1 MFIYFFLLRIV
12 SLFNPKAR
20 KLVKGQ
26 ARTIEQLS
34 QLRRPG
40 ERWVWFHA
48 ASVGE
53 FEQGRMLIER
63 LRQQQPEV
71 KILLTFFSPS
81 GYELRKDY
89 PLVDMVAYLPFA
101 TPLRAKRFLN
111 ILQPEKAIFIKYEY
125 WPAYLRALKKRDI
138 PTYIVCAIFRP
149 TQSFFRWW
157 GMPYRSLLG
166 KFTRLFVQD
175 DSSRE
180 LLAKYGIDNV
190 SVAGDTRFDR
200 VHQVYLKTEPH
211 PLVEYFAQQSKKVV
225 VAGSTWPRDEALL
238 IRYLRENPEVRLV
251 LVPHELTEQHLS
263 ELFQRLS
270 GRYVL
275 LSEASK
281 NNLTDTQ
288 CLVVDRVGLLSSLY
302 HYATVSYVGGGFGV
316 GIHNTLEAAVYYS
329 PVVFGPNCR
338 KFREAERLQQ
348 TGGGFVIHNYAELAA
363 CLDRLLDNPAE
374 AGKAAGDY
382 VESEL
387 GATDKIFGQ
396 IFQ

>member
-111 ILQPEKAIFIKYEY
+111 ILQPEKAIFIK
-125 WPAYLRALKKRDI
+125 
-138 PTYIVCAIFRP
+138 TMIFMR
-149 TQSFFRWW
+149 
-157 GMPYRSLLG
+157 
-166 KFTRLFVQD
+166 
-175 DSSRE
+175 RE
-180 LLAKYGIDNV
+180 E
-190 SVAGDTRFDR
+190 F
-200 VHQVYLKTEPH
+200 
-211 PLVEYFAQQSKKVV
+211 
-225 VAGSTWPRDEALL
+225 
-238 IRYLRENPEVRLV
+238 
-251 LVPHELTEQHLS
+251 
-263 ELFQRLS
+263 
-270 GRYVL
+270 
-275 LSEASK
+275 
-281 NNLTDTQ
+281 
-288 CLVVDRVGLLSSLY
+288 
-302 HYATVSYVGGGFGV
+302 
-316 GIHNTLEAAVYYS
+316 
-329 PVVFGPNCR
+329 
-338 KFREAERLQQ
+338 
-348 TGGGFVIHNYAELAA
+348 
-363 CLDRLLDNPAE
+363 
-374 AGKAAGDY
+374 
-382 VESEL
+382 
-387 GATDKIFGQ
+387 
-396 IFQ
+396 